1 MKIKT
6 KNKVMSVVL
15 YVIMAFLSVIFLF
28 PLFGMFSKS
37 LMLSTEVYELPPK
50 IWSADPQWGNYI
62 KALAYSGSFNG
73 VPYILVYLKNTLMII
88 ALSAVGVI
96 LSSSMCAFGFSK
108 ISFPGRDKIFIG
120 VLSTMM
126 IPGVVTMIPLYIL
139 YAKVGWINHLYPL
152 WAPLWF
158 GGGGMTIFLVRQYM
172 KTLPIGLTESAMIDG
187 ANYWQQ
193 YAKIIMPNCKPIL
206 TVLAIGAFLGPWND
220 LMNPLLYLNSKE
232 KWTLALGITNL
243 GMGQM
248 GVTLVMAACAMMVI
262 VPILIF
268 LFGQK
273 FFIDSVILTGMK
285 G

>member
-1 MKIKT
+1 MKVKT
-6 KNKVMSVVL
+6 RRKISHAVL
-15 YVIMAFLSVIFLF
+15 YAIMGFLSLVFLF
-28 PLFGMFSKS
+28 PLFSMVAKS

-50 IWSADPQWGNYI
+50 LWPDNPQWSNYLE
-62 KALAYSGSFNG
+62 ALKYSGSLDG
-73 VPYILVYLKNTLMII
+73 IPYILLYLKNTMLVIVM
-88 ALSAVGVI
+88 SAVGVI
-96 LSSSMCAFGFSK
+96 LSASMCAFGFSK
-108 ISFPGRDKIFIG
+108 IEFPGRDKIFMG

-126 IPGVVTMIPLYIL
+126 IPGIVTMIPLYIL
-139 YAKVGWINHLYPL
+139 YAKVGWINTLLPL
-152 WAPLWF
+152 WVPLWF

-172 KTLPIGLTESAMIDG
+172 RTLPIGLTESAMIDG

-193 YAKIIMPNCKPIL
+193 YSRIILPNCKPIL

-248 GVTLVMAACAMMVI
+248 GVTLVMAACTMMVI
-262 VPILIF
+262 VPVLIF
-268 LFGQK
+268 LFGQR